1 MTVRDERKLQTR
13 QALMRA
19 ALDLLADNRG
29 FAALSLREVTRAAN
43 VVPTAFYRHF
53 RDMNELGQNLV
64 DEAFVSL
71 RRMMREVR
79 AQVRQ
84 FDSLV
89 RDSIDAYAHYVE
101 QNRPVFTFVA
111 RERYGGVAEIRA
123 AIAREIRF
131 FVTELADDLARFKQL
146 SHLSRVD
153 RELVA
158 QLIVNIVVTM
168 TGDLLDLDPSVK
180 VFHSELRDRVVQQI
194 IIVSL
199 GALHWRPETLSG
211 RSERSG
217 PDPVEMNS

>member
-13 QALMRA
+13 QALMKA
-19 ALDLLADNRG
+19 ALDLMADNRG

-64 DEAFVSL
+64 DEAFVTL
-71 RRMMREVR
+71 RRIMREVR
-79 AQVRQ
+79 SQMRQ

-89 RDSIDAYAHYVE
+89 RDSIEAYAQYVE
-101 QNRPVFTFVA
+101 QNRSIFAFVA

-131 FVTELADDLARFKQL
+131 FINELADDLARFKQL
-146 SHLSRVD
+146 NHLSRAD
-153 RELVA
+153 RELIS
-158 QLIVNIVVTM
+158 QLIVNIVVNM
-168 TGDLLDLDPSVK
+168 TGDLLDLDETVP

-199 GALHWRPETLSG
+199 GALQWKPDYSTRALNTENKSG
-211 RSERSG
+211 LAE
-217 PDPVEMNS
+217 N

>member
-13 QALMRA
+13 QALMTA

-64 DEAFVSL
+64 DEAFVTL
-71 RRMMREVR
+71 RRLLRDVR
-79 AQVRQ
+79 SQMRQ
-84 FDSLV
+84 FDSVV
-89 RDSIDAYAHYVE
+89 RDSVDAYVQHVD
-101 QNRPVFTFVA
+101 QNRSIFAFVA

-146 SHLSRVD
+146 NHLGRPG

-158 QLIVNIVVTM
+158 QLIVNIVVNL
-168 TGDLLDLDPSVK
+168 TGDLLDLDQTVP
-180 VFHSELRDRVVQQI
+180 VFHSELREFAVQQI

-199 GALHWRPETLSG
+199 GAVQWRPEINAQI
-211 RSERSG
+211 
-217 PDPVEMNS
+217 NSVMESASAEKG

>member
-13 QALMRA
+13 QALMKA
-19 ALDLLADNRG
+19 ALELMADNRG

-64 DEAFVSL
+64 DEAFVTL

-79 AQVRQ
+79 MQMRQ

-89 RDSIDAYAHYVE
+89 RDSIDAYVSYVD
-101 QNRPVFTFVA
+101 QNRATFTFVA

-131 FVTELADDLARFKQL
+131 FITELSDDLARFRQL
-146 SHLSRVD
+146 SHLSRAD
-153 RELVA
+153 RELVS
-158 QLIVNIVVTM
+158 QLIVNIVVNL
-168 TGDLLDLDPSVK
+168 TGDLLDLDQTVP
-180 VFHSELRDRVVQQI
+180 VFHSELRDRAVQQI

-199 GALHWRPETLSG
+199 GALHWK
-211 RSERSG
+211 
-217 PDPVEMNS
+217 PDISAQESSSASSTSAAEN